1 MAFTVTQITA
11 YLKNL
16 LEGQPQLRNLE
27 VEGEISE
34 FRRVNH
40 LYFTLIDRDARLSCV
55 MFAGDMTLGMRCT
68 VSEGLRV
75 KVTGSIRVY
84 PKGGAYQLYATR
96 IEAVGAG
103 AVNEQLLRLE
113 RKLRAEGLFD
123 DAHKKPLPP
132 YPKRVGLV
140 TACPSAVLEDMRRVF
155 RERNP
160 YIQLVLSPCR
170 VQGAG
175 ASQEMLRALHR
186 LERVGVDVIIIG
198 RGGGGRDTLFDFS
211 DEQLVRAVY
220 NCEIPVVSAV
230 GHEINYLLIDY
241 VADVQVQT
249 PTMAAIAVA
258 YSAEEFQA
266 TLVNSH
272 SSLVK
277 AVCRAI
283 DGERERLAHMQQILR
298 YVSPA
303 EQLKRRRETLDRAKD
318 RLSEL
323 SAKAV
328 VDAMRETAE
337 AEREIRNS
345 IRESIRSYRNRL
357 DQWETGLKAM
367 SPYRLL
373 EQGYAFV
380 TVDGRP
386 VKSIADLPAGALMKG
401 YLADGQF
408 EAEVVSTQERPES

>member
-1 MAFTVTQITA
+1 M
-11 YLKNL
+11 
-16 LEGQPQLRNLE
+16 
-27 VEGEISE
+27 
-34 FRRVNH
+34 
-40 LYFTLIDRDARLSCV
+40 
-55 MFAGDMTLGMRCT
+55 
-68 VSEGLRV
+68 
-75 KVTGSIRVY
+75 
-84 PKGGAYQLYATR
+84 
-96 IEAVGAG
+96 
-103 AVNEQLLRLE
+103 
-113 RKLRAEGLFD
+113 
-123 DAHKKPLPP
+123 
-132 YPKRVGLV
+132 
-140 TACPSAVLEDMRRVF
+140 
-155 RERNP
+155 
-160 YIQLVLSPCR
+160 
-170 VQGAG
+170 
-175 ASQEMLRALHR
+175 
-186 LERVGVDVIIIG
+186 
-198 RGGGGRDTLFDFS
+198 
-211 DEQLVRAVY
+211 Y

-323 SAKAV
+323 TAKAV
-328 VDAMRETAE
+328 VDARRETAE

-357 DQWETGLKAM
+357 NQWETGLKAM